1 MKVKEKELIERL
13 LKENVEFRK
22 AKELHSEL
30 ARQLD
35 EMERKPYLTPQDE
48 IDIKVLK
55 KKKLASKD
63 QMEKILLQYR

>member
-1 MKVKEKELIERL
+1 MNVKEEDLIERL
-13 LKENVEFRK
+13 LRENEEFRK